1 MKVVYRPRKL
11 TRTLAVIWMP
21 AFTGMTISSLPA
33 YFAAV
38 LPGTLIAKYTY
49 LFLLLV
55 LSGCSG
61 RDDLYS
67 RSLAARTPAELVLR
81 GGKIVT
87 VDDAF
92 SIKQAVAIRDG
103 RFIAVGSDGEIRDY
117 IGPQTHVIDLA
128 GRTVIPGLIDS
139 HIHATVAG
147 LSWNAELHWEQHR
160 TLADGLRQIATAA
173 KSKKPGGWIVVG
185 GGWVPT
191 QFVERRFP
199 SRAELD
205 AIAPNHPVYVQY
217 LRQGALLNSAAL
229 AALGITSKTADPPG
243 GRIDRNPASG
253 DLTGWLQGVAA
264 WQPTYNKIGHF
275 AFGDARQ
282 SLRNCFRELNRLG
295 ITSVADLQTGGVNFT
310 HRRLLADMARTG
322 ELSLRLN
329 FYIAPNEPGD
339 ELEQFESATEE
350 LKKLSPSDLFRFAGF
365 GETLVRGLGDGDVL
379 SNPEGV
385 QIPAETKEKFR
396 AMLGYL
402 AETGHSVQLHAT
414 QDHTA
419 RQLLDVIEQAR
430 ATSPPAR
437 QRIIFAHLED
447 ASAET
452 IARIKKLGGGIAVQ
466 GRLALTAERNV
477 ELWGEAKA
485 RRAPP
490 LRTMLESGVPVGA
503 GSDGFR
509 SASYSPM
516 LSLWWLVSGKT
527 VAGSA
532 VRDASQNVTRAEALR
547 MYTMGSA
554 WMIAGEA
561 RKGSIEVG
569 KFADLAVLNA
579 DYLTVPEEQIR
590 NLASLLTMVGGR
602 IVYGAGPYAGLETR
616 APGGAPVPG
625 RGIGGAGRGF
635 KGLP

>member
-1 MKVVYRPRKL
+1 MKRLLEFKIFL
-11 TRTLAVIWMP
+11 W
-21 AFTGMTISSLPA
+21 
-33 YFAAV
+33 
-38 LPGTLIAKYTY
+38 
-49 LFLLLV
+49 LFLV
-55 LSGCSG
+55 IGCSG
-61 RDDLYS
+61 READYA
-67 RSLAARTPAELVLR
+67 RSLAVRSPADLVLR

-87 VDDAF
+87 VDNVF

-103 RFIAVGSDGEIRDY
+103 LIVAVGSDGEIRDY
-117 IGPQTHVIDLA
+117 IGPQTRVIDLA

-147 LSWNAELHWEQHR
+147 LSWDAELHWELNR
-160 TLADGLRQIATAA
+160 TLADGLRQIATSA
-173 KSKKPGGWIVVG
+173 KSKKAGSWIVVG

-199 SRAELD
+199 TRAEID

-229 AALGITSKTADPPG
+229 AALGITSQTADPAG
-243 GRIDRNPASG
+243 GRIDRIPATG
-253 DLTGWLQGVAA
+253 VLTGWLQGVAA
-264 WQPTYNKIGHF
+264 WQFAYNRIAHF
-275 AFGDARQ
+275 SFADARQ

-295 ITSVADLQTGGVNFT
+295 ITSVADLQTGGVNFA

-322 ELSLRLN
+322 DLSLRLN
-329 FYIAPNEPGD
+329 YYIAPNEPGD
-339 ELEQFESATEE
+339 ELEQLKLATEE
-350 LKKLSPSDLFRFAGF
+350 IKKLGNSDLFRFAGF

-379 SNPEGV
+379 SNPQGV
-385 QIPAETKEKFR
+385 QISAEVKEKFR
-396 AMLGYL
+396 AMLSYF
-402 AETGHSVQLHAT
+402 AEAGHSFHLHTT
-414 QDHTA
+414 QDQTA
-419 RQLLDVIEQAR
+419 RQLLDVIEQVR
-430 ATSPPAR
+430 ATTPLAR

-447 ASAET
+447 ATAET

-466 GRLALTAERNV
+466 DRLALTAERNV
-477 ELWGEAKA
+477 ELWGEAKT

-503 GSDGFR
+503 GTDAFR
-509 SASYSPM
+509 SANYSPM

-554 WMIAGEA
+554 WLTTDEA

-602 IVYGAGPYAGLETR
+602 IVYGAGPYAGLETG

-625 RGIGGAGRGF
+625 RGTGGAGRGF